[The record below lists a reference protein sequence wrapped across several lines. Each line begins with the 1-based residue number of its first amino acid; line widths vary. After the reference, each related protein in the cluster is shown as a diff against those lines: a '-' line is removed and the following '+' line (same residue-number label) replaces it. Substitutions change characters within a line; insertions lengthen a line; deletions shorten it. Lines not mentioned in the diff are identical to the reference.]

1 MAKKTFV
8 LHDESVNTRGFRML
22 TAGADLREFIKNPVG
37 LLNHKDWDMPII
49 RWEDIRVE
57 GAKILADAV
66 FDEADP
72 KAVEVMGKVD
82 RDFIRMAS
90 IGAWPPEEVSYDEA
104 LMLPGQILPTVTKW
118 TVREASIVTIGSN
131 HNAMV
136 FYDRATGEQIDLS
149 DPTELIKL
157 MDNKKS
163 VNPKNKKM
171 DELNQI
177 LNLADTATDAE
188 RTAAIRAII
197 GNVSRLTTEN
207 VTLAG
212 RIDELSANAKAK
224 QKADA
229 IVLIDAAVL
238 DGRLNAIGKDNY
250 VKLFDLDFESAKATL
265 EAIPARGSVIKQIE
279 AGKET
284 PGVEL
289 ADFANQTWDQID
301 KAGKLL
307 QLKDKAPDLYA
318 QKFETRFGIKPKQ

>member
-49 RWEDIRVE
+49 RWENIRVA
-57 GAKILADAV
+57 GATILADAV
-66 FDEADP
+66 FDEGDP
-72 KAVEVMGKVD
+72 KAIEVMGKVD

-90 IGAWPPEEVSYDEA
+90 IGSWPPEEISYDEA
-104 LMLPGQILPTVTKW
+104 LMLPGQLLPTITKW

-136 FYDRATGEQIDLS
+136 FYDRATGDQIDLS
-149 DPTELIKL
+149 DPNELIKL
-157 MDNKKS
+157 MDNKS
-163 VNPKNKKM
+163 VKRKNRKM

-177 LNLADTATDAE
+177 LKLADTATDAD
-188 RTAAIRAII
+188 RTAAIGAII
-197 GNVSRLTTEN
+197 ANVSRLTTDN
-207 VTLAG
+207 VALAS
-212 RIDELSANAKAK
+212 RIDELNNSAKAK

-250 VKLFDLDFESAKATL
+250 VKLFDLDFDSAKATL
-265 EAIPARGSVIKQIE
+265 EAIPARGSVSKQIE

-284 PGVEL
+284 ASVEL